1 MVILAIFLA
10 SCHPYR
16 VNNRRIL
23 VYAKRRSLTAM
34 DQSFLSRFPAAVAFL
49 TNVSGADDSEI
60 ATISYTADFKS
71 EDVMKIILKFLDTEL
86 DESVRKQI
94 FVNRLMILLSLLVI
108 RGAAVSLSV

>member
-1 MVILAIFLA
+1 
-10 SCHPYR
+10 
-16 VNNRRIL
+16 
-23 VYAKRRSLTAM
+23 M

-49 TNVSGADDSEI
+49 TNVSEI

>member
-1 MVILAIFLA
+1 
-10 SCHPYR
+10 
-16 VNNRRIL
+16 
-23 VYAKRRSLTAM
+23 M
-34 DQSFLSRFPAAVAFL
+34 DQSFLSSFPASVAFL

>member
-1 MVILAIFLA
+1 
-10 SCHPYR
+10 
-16 VNNRRIL
+16 
-23 VYAKRRSLTAM
+23 M
-34 DQSFLSRFPAAVAFL
+34 DQSFLSSFPAAVASL
-49 TNVSGADDSEI
+49 TNVSGVDDSEI